1 MTIVD
6 HCRAE
11 AQHLT
16 PPLRSLPGKTL
27 QCFWVFAESAVSPSS
42 SAESEGPTTT
52 THRKLSVLLVT
63 SLLLGGPIYIW
74 ATWYQVSH
82 TTLCSLLGAALL
94 WCNRHTGQCNSKV
107 SWVFRSD
114 INNGQQLALLCFVF
128 FPLTSWPNDLLQNHF
143 FLAIGFK
150 EVPQMGENQKEKN
163 TGHLILYPR
172 RWVSVFYFFK
182 LQQLT

>member
-42 SAESEGPTTT
+42 SAESEGPPTT

-74 ATWYQVSH
+74 ATWYQVPH

-94 WCNRHTGQCNSKV
+94 WCNRHTGQCNRKV

-128 FPLTSWPNDLLQNHF
+128 FPLPVDQMTFYKIIFFWLLVSKKC
-143 FLAIGFK
+143 LK
-150 EVPQMGENQKEKN
+150 
-163 TGHLILYPR
+163 
-172 RWVSVFYFFK
+172 WVKIKKRST
-182 LQQLT
+182 QDI